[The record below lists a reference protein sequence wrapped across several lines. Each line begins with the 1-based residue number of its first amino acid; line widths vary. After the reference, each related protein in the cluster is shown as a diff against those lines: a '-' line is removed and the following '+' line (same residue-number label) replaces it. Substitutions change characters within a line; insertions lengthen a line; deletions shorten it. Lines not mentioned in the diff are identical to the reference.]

1 MYQYTVTIDNYL
13 KINEYLW
20 IYDNYQHLLIDILIH
35 IQMRYILKWKMYRRI
50 HIRYRLS
57 LKTFDLF
64 CRYKTLTFI
73 MKTTKLNIFFKY
85 PKAFLKFHFFCIF
98 IFVAKKKVIY
108 GLNFDSKDNKISLS
122 RFTFFSSKSHYFLD
136 IKYGLRSKF

>member
-73 MKTTKLNIFFKY
+73 MKNTKLNIFFKY

-98 IFVAKKKVIY
+98 IFVAKKKWYMASI
-108 GLNFDSKDNKISLS
+108 LILKI
-122 RFTFFSSKSHYFLD
+122 
-136 IKYGLRSKF
+136 IKYHYQDSLFFQVKVTIFWA

>member
-98 IFVAKKKVIY
+98 IFVAKKKWYMASI
-108 GLNFDSKDNKISLS
+108 LILKI
-122 RFTFFSSKSHYFLD
+122 
-136 IKYGLRSKF
+136 IKYHYQDSLFFQVKVTSFWA